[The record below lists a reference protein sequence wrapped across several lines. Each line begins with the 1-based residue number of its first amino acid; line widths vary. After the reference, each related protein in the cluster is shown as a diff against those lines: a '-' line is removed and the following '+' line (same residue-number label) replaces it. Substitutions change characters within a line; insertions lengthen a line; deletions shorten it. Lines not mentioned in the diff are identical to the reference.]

1 MSLQKKDFAQIQLK
15 RRRCEARGLF
25 ILSHW
30 PGLSGILGLVIARTA
45 TRTRAGAPSSQS
57 FLENRAR
64 VLESRWPR
72 RDMRAVMKRG
82 RLTRQRTREVT

>member
-30 PGLSGILGLVIARTA
+30 PGLSGILDLVIARTA

-57 FLENRAR
+57 FFENRAR